1 MNRWARLL
9 TAARLMLALIGIG
22 AGLFPV
28 AALAMR
34 AGPQNGDRGDVIHV
48 ETRTG
53 TTTFDVEVAR
63 TRSERERGLMYR
75 TSLPDRR
82 GMLFDFGAD
91 RDVIMWMKNT
101 AIPLDM
107 IFIEANGRVRRIEH
121 NTTPESLRLIRSG
134 GPVRSVLE
142 VSAGT
147 AQKYGIEPGDRIVQP
162 VANGS

>member
-1 MNRWARLL
+1 MAQWTKLL
-9 TAARLMLALIGIG
+9 TAARLTLALIGIG
-22 AGLFPV
+22 VGLVPV

-34 AGPQNGDRGDVIHV
+34 AGSHDSIRV
-48 ETRTG
+48 ETRAG
-53 TTTFDVEVAR
+53 TTTFDVEIADTKSAR
-63 TRSERERGLMYR
+63 EHGLMYR
-75 TSLPDRR
+75 TSLPDRH
-82 GMLFDFGAD
+82 GMLFDFGTD